1 MTIAN
6 YPGCTTY
13 RITATGYYAPGRTAS
28 LTALPAGVTQLRPA
42 FLAGIV
48 VEDPDDTG
56 AAGAVIEIYDEFSY
70 DSAAPPTSGF
80 VARVLPREYPGAA
93 LTGKSWH
100 IPLNIHIRK
109 GLIVRLLTQAAAL
122 TVVYQPKG
130 MSSPFNASNFI
141 ARR

>member
-42 FLAGIV
+42 FVAGIV

-80 VARVLPREYPGAA
+80 VARVLPREYPAVT

-100 IPLNIHIRK
+100 IPLNIHVRK

-122 TVVYQPKG
+122 TVVYRPMGFTSPLNPKV
-130 MSSPFNASNFI
+130 FI
-141 ARR
+141 QRR